1 MKITVLGDIHGRWN
15 TVKKIVTQEAL
26 DNGVILTVGDLCN
39 YHFDFLNFEQKFI
52 FVWGNHE
59 SQSFLKEKI
68 NQQTKKD
75 KAYIL
80 TPGEIYTLTDGTTI
94 AGLSGVYSQRFY
106 SSSERPLKFYGQED
120 VEKMKTLSDIDIL
133 LFHDAPSG
141 IGVTKNGEK
150 LGRSEITDIIEAVQ
164 PKIVFFGHHHVSFD
178 GGLGETRI
186 IGLPQPKHGYV
197 TFDTL
202 KFQPEKVDAQMR
214 EGAWKYGWE
223 Q

>member
-68 NQQTKKD
+68 NQQTKED
-75 KAYIL
+75 KAYAL
-80 TPGEIYTLTDGTTI
+80 VPGETYTLPDGTTI
-94 AGLSGVYSQRFY
+94 AGLSGVYSQHFY
-106 SSSERPLKFYGQED
+106 ANPNRPLKFYGEEN
-120 VEKMKTLSDIDIL
+120 VEKTIRLSDIDIL
-133 LFHDAPSG
+133 LFHEAPCG
-141 IGVTKNGEK
+141 IGVSKDGKE
-150 LGRSEITDIIEAVQ
+150 LGKPEITDIIRAVK
-164 PKIVFFGHHHVSFD
+164 PKIAFFGHHHVSFD
-178 GGLGETRI
+178 GQLGKTRI